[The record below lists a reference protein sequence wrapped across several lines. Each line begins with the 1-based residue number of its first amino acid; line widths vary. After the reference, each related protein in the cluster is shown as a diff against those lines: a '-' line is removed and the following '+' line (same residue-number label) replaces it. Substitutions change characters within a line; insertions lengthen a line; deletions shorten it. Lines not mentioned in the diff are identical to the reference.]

1 MYLSAIYFHS
11 DTREL
16 RLDAP
21 PAFFHMLFMRP
32 QAALLL
38 ALHSPAPLSA
48 RSLLLAICVA
58 RVRSATQ
65 LLRCQ

>member
-1 MYLSAIYFHS
+1 MWCVCAGGVAQTCNIDLSALYFHS

-21 PAFFHMLFMRP
+21 PAFFRMLCMRP

-38 ALHSPAPLSA
+38 ALHSPAPL
-48 RSLLLAICVA
+48 
-58 RVRSATQ
+58 
-65 LLRCQ
+65 

>member
-1 MYLSAIYFHS
+1 VCAGGVAQTCNIDLSALYFHS

-21 PAFFHMLFMRP
+21 PALFRMLCMRP

-38 ALHSPAPLSA
+38 ALHSPAPL
-48 RSLLLAICVA
+48 
-58 RVRSATQ
+58 
-65 LLRCQ
+65 